1 MCQETFV
8 KWAQDFDAN
17 LVCILADFSVKMF
30 HLLKPGFLGH
40 GRKCI
45 VAKYSY
51 QRCSTSKERQ
61 SLLRQEKYA
70 RDNGIPESN
79 WYQEYASGAKKDR
92 PKLKQLLSLLQDGD
106 ELYVIEASRLTRSM
120 QQLLEILDFA
130 KDKHL
135 KIVMGDFILDC
146 TGQLSVL
153 AQGQIM
159 MLGLL
164 NEVQRLMIIEAVNE
178 GLAAIREKNGGINPG
193 GQPKLTR
200 ERIYNKN
207 PDVAKYYIDYIEH
220 RINFTEFCRLCVIS
234 RNTGYRY
241 LKVLRES

>member
-8 KWAQDFDAN
+8 KWVQVFDAN
-17 LVCILADFSVKMF
+17 LVRFLAYFSVKMF
-30 HLLKPGFLGH
+30 HLSEIGFLGQEVM
-40 GRKCI
+40 CI
-45 VAKYSY
+45 MTKYSY
-51 QRCSTSKERQ
+51 QRVSTTKERQ
-61 SLLRQEKYA
+61 SLLRQEKFA
-70 RDNGIPESN
+70 RDNGVLESN

-106 ELYVIEASRLTRSM
+106 ELYVIEASRLTRSL

-130 KDKHL
+130 KSKKL
-135 KIVMGDFILDC
+135 KIVMGDFVLDC
-146 TGQLSVL
+146 TGSLSVL
-153 AQGQIM
+153 TQGQLM
-159 MLGLL
+159 MLGLI
-164 NEVQRLMIIEAVNE
+164 NEINRLMIVEAVKE
-178 GLAAIREKNGGINPG
+178 GIDAAREEGRIG

-207 PDVAKYYIDYIEH
+207 PDVAKYYIDYIEN

-241 LKVLRES
+241 LKILKGNQ

>member
-8 KWAQDFDAN
+8 KWVQVFDAN
-17 LVCILADFSVKMF
+17 LVRFLADFSAKMF
-30 HLLKPGFLGH
+30 HLLKLGFLGY

-45 VAKYSY
+45 MAKYSY
-51 QRCSTSKERQ
+51 QRCSTSRERQ
-61 SLLRQEKYA
+61 SMLRQEKYA
-70 RDNGIPESN
+70 RDNGILESN

-92 PKLKQLLSLLQDGD
+92 PKLKQLLSSLKDGD
-106 ELYVIEASRLTRSM
+106 ELYVIEASRLTRSL

-130 KDKHL
+130 KSKKL
-135 KIVMGDFILDC
+135 KLVMGDFILDC
-146 TGQLSVL
+146 TGSLSVL
-153 AQGQIM
+153 TQGQLM
-159 MLGLL
+159 MLGMI
-164 NEVQRLMIIEAVNE
+164 NEINRLMIVEAVKE
-178 GLAAIREKNGGINPG
+178 GVDAAREEGRIG

-207 PDVAKYYIDYIEH
+207 PDVAKYYIDYVEH

-241 LKVLRES
+241 LKILKSNQ

>member
-40 GRKCI
+40 RRKCI

-92 PKLKQLLSLLQDGD
+92 PKLKQLLSSLKDGD
-106 ELYVIEASRLTRSM
+106 ELYVIEASRLTRSL

-130 KDKHL
+130 KSKKL
-135 KIVMGDFILDC
+135 KLVMGDFILDC
-146 TGQLSVL
+146 TGSLSVL
-153 AQGQIM
+153 TQGQLM
-159 MLGLL
+159 MLGMI
-164 NEVQRLMIIEAVNE
+164 NEINRLMIVEAVKE
-178 GLAAIREKNGGINPG
+178 GVDAAREEGRIG

-207 PDVAKYYIDYIEH
+207 PDVAKYYIDYVEH

-241 LKVLRES
+241 LKILKGNQ